1 MGAVA
6 ADGLIR
12 LPPKVNA
19 MSTAPPFGSRTGH
32 DWLMVGTAGAATRN
46 AAREPATPWRPW
58 SSTATAALAT
68 LRHRCAD
75 ILHSARAASEEAAT
89 ALLRAMRERSV
100 PIPLPAVGAISRR
113 IGNRL
118 RPSWDWRRVSNFA
131 LLRAHPVAATLGSV
145 LLLVLGYITYCVAT
159 IPSDG
164 GLVIEPTP
172 SALVVEADGGQVFAT
187 RGVFKGDKLAPQDV
201 PHALAQAIIAI
212 EDRHFYEHTGF
223 YLPSLM
229 RAAFRNFVAGS
240 TREGGSTIS
249 QQLARMAYLSQE
261 RTIKRKIQEAI
272 LTFWIEHRFTKQ
284 EILTNYLNTAY
295 FGAGVYGVDAAA
307 KRYFGKAA
315 TGLSLSESA
324 MLAGLVRA
332 PSSLAPTRNL
342 DGARQRAA
350 LVLDAMVET
359 GAISRAQ
366 ADAAR
371 QQPAALRVPTEH
383 PPGTNYFVDML
394 NADVKRLV
402 GPMSDGRSNRE
413 ITRSLNSSERQVRTH
428 LRHLFEK
435 LGFTSRRKAISVAI
449 SRGLVWL

>member
-6 ADGLIR
+6 AEGLIR

-32 DWLMVGTAGAATRN
+32 DWLMVGTAGAATGN

-58 SSTATAALAT
+58 SSTATAALGT
-68 LRHRCAD
+68 LRDRCAD

-113 IGNRL
+113 IGHRL
-118 RPSWDWRRVSNFA
+118 RPSWDWRRVWNFG
-131 LLRAHPVAATLGSV
+131 LLRAHPVAATLGAILFLS
-145 LLLVLGYITYCVAT
+145 LGYIAYCTAT

-332 PSSLAPTRNL
+332 P
-342 DGARQRAA
+342 
-350 LVLDAMVET
+350 
-359 GAISRAQ
+359 
-366 ADAAR
+366 
-371 QQPAALRVPTEH
+371 
-383 PPGTNYFVDML
+383 
-394 NADVKRLV
+394 
-402 GPMSDGRSNRE
+402 
-413 ITRSLNSSERQVRTH
+413 
-428 LRHLFEK
+428 
-435 LGFTSRRKAISVAI
+435 
-449 SRGLVWL
+449 

>member
-1 MGAVA
+1 MRAVA

-12 LPPKVNA
+12 LPAKVNA
-19 MSTAPPFGSRTGH
+19 MSTAPPFGSRSGH
-32 DWLMVGTAGAATRN
+32 DWLIVGTADPATRHV
-46 AAREPATPWRPW
+46 AREPATPWRLRL
-58 SSTATAALAT
+58 STATARLGT
-68 LRHRCAD
+68 RLGKLRDCTAD
-75 ILHSARAASEEAAT
+75 ILHSGRATSKEVAA
-89 ALLRAMRERSV
+89 ALLRAVRERSV
-100 PIPLPAVGAISRR
+100 PSALAAPLLR

-118 RPSWDWRRVSNFA
+118 RPSWDWRCVRNFG
-131 LLRAHPVAATLGSV
+131 LLRAHPVAATLGSI
-145 LLLVLGYITYCVAT
+145 LLLSLGYVAYCVGT

-164 GLVIEPTP
+164 GLLIEPTP

-201 PHALAQAIIAI
+201 PLILSQAIIAI

-229 RAAFRNFVAGS
+229 RAAFRNFLSRSA
-240 TREGGSTIS
+240 REGGSTIS
-249 QQLARMAYLSQE
+249 QQLARMTYLSQE
-261 RTIKRKIQEAI
+261 RTIKRKVQEAI
-272 LTFWIEHRFTKQ
+272 LTYWIEHRLTKQ

-307 KRYFGKAA
+307 KRYFGKTAKE
-315 TGLSLSESA
+315 LSLSESA
-324 MLAGLVRA
+324 LLAGLVRA

-371 QQPAALRVPTEH
+371 QQPAALRVPPDN

-402 GPMSDGRSNRE
+402 GPVSEDLTLRS
-413 ITRSLNSSERQVRTH
+413 TLDLNLQSI
-428 LRHLFEK
+428 
-435 LGFTSRRKAISVAI
+435 A
-449 SRGLVWL
+449 